1 MSTLIEE
8 VRKAME
14 EVPECASADSISRK
28 PFTFPAPVG
37 DEIVL
42 RRDIERGQHSSAMTT
57 LRRGV
62 SFYPQTSENKGLV
75 DSPGLDFLFLFDL
88 IAHTCG
94 KAATLRVLSFSAP
107 SFHDF
112 CKPQIQVTN
121 SYCLLSIY
129 LSIYL
134 SIFARTATWT
144 GMKSQSG
151 LNGEMPGCRTYR
163 QTDLR

>member
-1 MSTLIEE
+1 
-8 VRKAME
+8 ME
-14 EVPECASADSISRK
+14 EVPECGNTESMSRK
-28 PFTFPAPVG
+28 PVTFPAPVG

-42 RRDIERGQHSSAMTT
+42 RRDIEKGHPTAMTT

-121 SYCLLSIY
+121 LDCLLSIY
-129 LSIYL
+129 KY
-134 SIFARTATWT
+134 
-144 GMKSQSG
+144 G
-151 LNGEMPGCRTYR
+151 PGRR
-163 QTDLR
+163 LGQG